1 MPTTAKL
8 SYAAALKRSGSL
20 PENVNYAVKS
30 NYLME
35 LVATI
40 PNLTRKLGKPSSS
53 GARPLT
59 SLVAGAERAGVLIVS
74 KERIAEGDGGESPS
88 PPKGGK
94 PRYERDAEATQNF
107 EKGMYFH
114 NQGNYPDAILWL
126 GKAAEKGNANAQYN
140 LGGMYANGK
149 GVTKDEAEAVRWYR
163 KAAEQGLALAQNDL
177 GFMYEKGQGVI
188 KDEAEGVRWY
198 RKAAEQGNANAQT
211 NLGGMYANG
220 RGVARDDAEA
230 VKWYRKAAE
239 HGLVLAQNNLVVM
252 YANGRGV
259 INDDAEAARWYRKAA
274 EQGN

>member
-88 PPKGGK
+88 PPKGSK
-94 PRYERDAEATQNF
+94 PRYERDAESTQDF

-140 LGGMYANGK
+140 LGGMYANGR
-149 GVTKDEAEAVRWYR
+149 GVARDDAEAVKWYR
-163 KAAEQGLALAQNDL
+163 KAAEHGYAQGQN
-177 GFMYEKGQGVI
+177 
-188 KDEAEGVRWY
+188 
-198 RKAAEQGNANAQT
+198 
-211 NLGGMYANG
+211 NLGAMYANG

-239 HGLVLAQNNLVVM
+239 QGLALAQN
-252 YANGRGV
+252 
-259 INDDAEAARWYRKAA
+259 
-274 EQGN
+274 